1 MRVGNKTTNNGRGRE
16 GGGRRGYSM
25 IPRSLDQFISVIHL
39 HTTFSRSLA
48 AIFLCRF
55 FCCANLSDILSIH
68 LGPPFVFIPSINQI
82 SSNPP
87 FSRRRLVLS
96 GSRNSDLHR
105 LSLSFDHQVKNR
117 IVSRPRHS
125 SGISLQDPDRI
136 HHLRYHSQASQL
148 YTQ

>member
-25 IPRSLDQFISVIHL
+25 IPRSLDQFISVIHPFPL
-39 HTTFSRSLA
+39 SLA

-68 LGPPFVFIPSINQI
+68 LGPPFVFIPSINRI
-82 SSNPP
+82 SSEPSL
-87 FSRRRLVLS
+87 FASSLVLS

-125 SGISLQDPDRI
+125 SDISLQDPDRI
-136 HHLRYHSQASQL
+136 HHLRYHFRASQL